1 MTPSRSPS
9 RLRTGGPGVV
19 EDDGYDSEVAAE
31 RAAWRKKNRQRRN
44 QTSKDDSR
52 YILQIQNVSGYY
64 IGLIGVNK
72 NASCGLAELGFCLM
86 FTTSNLRGVGA

>member
-9 RLRTGGPGVV
+9 RLRTGVV

-52 YILQIQNVSGYY
+52 YMLIQNGSGYY
-64 IGLIGVNK
+64 IGLIGVK
-72 NASCGLAELGFCLM
+72 NASYGLAELGFCLM
-86 FTTSNLRGVGA
+86 FTTSNLRGAVG